1 MTTFVIELYT
11 LHVLKFR
18 TMIFKKLILLLTVG
32 IFSTSLVFGGD
43 DQGGDI
49 NKRDSEG
56 RKQGKWIHFG
66 KDRPAAG
73 YPEEGKIE
81 EGSYE
86 NDRKEGTWIKYQ
98 RDGVTRKLKGTYK
111 NNRPNG
117 PFIKYYA
124 NGVVKEKGTWG
135 RGKYEDSLQ
144 RYYENGE
151 LEFSTVYDETGKEDG
166 LVQYFYP
173 NGQLEFEY
181 TATNGIA
188 TGKATRYYENG
199 DIKELIN
206 YNEDGS
212 VGESEVK
219 ELINPPV
226 KVNDPGQSAEKAP
239 KINVIRTQG
248 VEFKKNGYNK
258 VFNEDAEIWQDG
270 DFRNGSLW
278 DGKVYE
284 YDSDGILL
292 KVKVF
297 KNGVYHS
304 DGQL

>member
-1 MTTFVIELYT
+1 ML
-11 LHVLKFR
+11 
-18 TMIFKKLILLLTVG
+18 KKLILLLVVG
-32 IFSTSLVFGGD
+32 IFSTSMAFSTD
-43 DQGGDI
+43 DQGGDL
-49 NKRDSEG
+49 NQSNEKG
-56 RKQGKWIHFG
+56 KQGKWVYLG
-66 KDRPAAG
+66 KDRPSAG

-81 EGSYE
+81 EGSYK
-86 NDRKEGTWIKYQ
+86 NDRKEGTWFKYH
-98 RDGVTRKLKGTYK
+98 RDGVTKKLKGTYK
-111 NNRPNG
+111 NNRPSG
-117 PFIKYYA
+117 AFIKYYA

-135 RGKYEDSLQ
+135 RGKYEDTLE
-144 RYYENGE
+144 RFYENGV
-151 LEFSTVYDETGKEDG
+151 LESSIVHNDSGKEEG
-166 LVQYFYP
+166 LVQYYYP

-181 TATNGIA
+181 TASNGTA
-188 TGKATRYYENG
+188 VGKATRFYENG

-219 ELINPPV
+219 ELVNPPV
-226 KVNDPGQSAEKAP
+226 VVDDPSASKEKPP

-248 VEFKKNGYNK
+248 AKFEKNGYNK
-258 VFNEDAEIWQDG
+258 VFNAAAEIWQDG
-270 DFRNGSLW
+270 DFRNGNLW

-297 KNGVYHS
+297 KKGVYHS